1 MKKWMLG
8 VTAAGA
14 MAAQTVGGPVLAYV
28 VDSEARMHAVYGM
41 PAAAHVG
48 GAMRE
53 GVREAWG
60 ELSLLRDGTAL
71 RSGAKLE
78 GEWARIDGGAFVDAS
93 GRELLVA
100 TGGRAA
106 WRLTLPAA
114 AEAVRVSASGE
125 RVLTLLEDESL
136 AMWTAEGKVE
146 FRMAASRWWSFAFA
160 GERAMAYDPA
170 VNSLFWLES
179 QGGMNLFRKL
189 DGEGERRS
197 LALTASGRHAVLLGA
212 RAMVVPI
219 GGGEVRAVDAPEGAS
234 RLEPLR
240 GGESFLLTRDPA
252 RPLWVLDPER
262 EDPFLVIPA
271 LAIEKGGQQ

>member
-1 MKKWMLG
+1 MKRWILG

-14 MAAQTVGGPVLAYV
+14 MAAQSVGGPVLAYV
-28 VDSEARMHAVYGM
+28 VDGEARMHAVYGM

-48 GAMRE
+48 ATVRE

-60 ELSLLRDGTAL
+60 ELSLLRDGTAMQ
-71 RSGAKLE
+71 GGTKLE
-78 GEWARIDGGAFVDAS
+78 GAWARIDGGAFVDET

-100 TGGRAA
+100 AGGRAA
-106 WRLTLPAA
+106 WRLRLPAA
-114 AEAVRVSASGE
+114 AAAVRVSANGE

-179 QGGMNLFRKL
+179 QGGMSLLRKL
-189 DGEGERRS
+189 DGEGERKA
-197 LALTASGRHAVLLGA
+197 LAVTASGRQAVLLGT
-212 RAMVVPI
+212 RAEVVPVN
-219 GGGEVRAVDAPEGAS
+219 GGTVRTADVPEGVS
-234 RLEPLR
+234 RLEALR
-240 GGESFLLTRDPA
+240 GGDTFLMTRDPA
-252 RPLWVLDPER
+252 RPMWVLDPER

-271 LAIEKGGQQ
+271 LSIERGGQQ